1 MPIYEYAC
9 NACSTR
15 FDELRRTTDE
25 SRITCPNCDAAE
37 VTRLFSSFA
46 TEWRP
51 SNVEW
56 HRIPGRNA
64 HD

>member
-1 MPIYEYAC
+1 MPVYEYAC
-9 NACSTR
+9 DGCGNQ
-15 FDELRRTTDE
+15 FEELRGATDE
-25 SRITCPNCDAAE
+25 ARVTCPSCGSGE
-37 VTRLFSSFA
+37 VTRRLSSFA

-56 HRIPGRNA
+56 HRIPGSKA